1 MTETLKLQ
9 CGVATFDHIYCGSVE
24 KLINDV
30 AMHKKKEGI
39 AHQRCVTHLTPLL
52 VNGANDSYLYKQ
64 WSCPSVGVLGHKTSK
79 DAVTCL
85 KRAPLLE
92 DLARWSHWDLVFKPQ
107 HGELAKFIER
117 EGPQNGLHALEISP
131 GTLLRVDPEASHQKF
146 LDAVEAMD
154 PINTAG
160 ELVSIVVQQ
169 GSVHEL
175 SVQLLGN
182 HIQTALERL
191 VSASAGS
198 TEGILDGT
206 QLAAQFIYQCLIRI
220 PHKISHFLSKE
231 VCVYT
236 LPFNLLVNVGL
247 TKFVTRYIRVSNM

>member
-9 CGVATFDHIYCGSVE
+9 CGVAAIDQIYCGSIE

-30 AMHKKKEGI
+30 AMHKKKEGM
-39 AHQRCVTHLTPLL
+39 AHQRCVMHLTPLL
-52 VNGANDSYLYKQ
+52 VNGANDSYSYKQ
-64 WSCPSVGVLGHKTSK
+64 WSCPSVGVLGHKTCH
-79 DAVTCL
+79 DAITCL

-92 DLARWSHWDLVFKPQ
+92 DLAYWSHWGLVFKPQ
-107 HGELAKFIER
+107 HGELANFIER
-117 EGPQNGLHALEISP
+117 EGPQNGLHALEIAP

-146 LDAVEAMD
+146 LEAVEAMD
-154 PINTAG
+154 PVNTAG

-191 VSASAGS
+191 VSDSAGS
-198 TEGILDGT
+198 TERTLDGT
-206 QLAAQFIYQCLIRI
+206 QLAAQFIYRCLIRI

-231 VCVYT
+231 VCVYIE
-236 LPFNLLVNVGL
+236 FL
-247 TKFVTRYIRVSNM
+247 TV